1 MRKPKT
7 SATNRSRLCC
17 GIFLVLILFIGLYA
31 NTHIIA
37 FVSGH
42 NVVQSEISPDG
53 NFEAY
58 VEDHPSP
65 DGPNQYLLVQRSDA
79 VHFLIIAHLA
89 EDIDSI
95 QEIHWSPYSDVVLFQ
110 TQVYLIATR
119 VPGYQ
124 TVKIYLGSEWRRK
137 KPSKQ
142 SSFTAGGIEH
152 RVAEVGFPEPGA
164 FSYRLEGSDQFHIIQ
179 MDSLLGH

>member
-1 MRKPKT
+1 M
-7 SATNRSRLCC
+7 NRSKLCC
-17 GIFLVLILFIGLYA
+17 GIFLILLLFIGLYA

-37 FVSGH
+37 FVRGH
-42 NVVQSEISPDG
+42 NIVQSETSPDG
-53 NFEAY
+53 DFEAY

-65 DGPNQYLLVQRSDA
+65 DGPNQYLLVQRSD
-79 VHFLIIAHLA
+79 VIHFLIIAHLA

-110 TQVYLIATR
+110 TRVYLIATR
-119 VPGYQ
+119 VPGYH

-142 SSFTAGGIEH
+142 SSFTAGGIKY

-164 FSYRLEGSDQFHIIQ
+164 FSYRFEGSDQFHTIQ
-179 MDSLLGH
+179 MDSLVGH